1 MNSILSIEE
10 AITMRAGKRLVFTN
24 GVFDVLH
31 AGHVSYLKEARQLG
45 DLLIV
50 GLNSDESVRKLG
62 KGPERPIHC
71 LEDRAVVMSSLRF
84 VDGVISFSDTDP
96 CSIISIL
103 KPEIHVKG
111 GDYAPEDLPEA
122 RIIRGYGG
130 EIVIVP
136 LLPGRSTTE
145 IAKRIRGE

>member
-1 MNSILSIEE
+1 MNPILSIEE
-10 AITMRAGKRLVFTN
+10 ALSLRSDKRLVFTN

-31 AGHVSYLKEARQLG
+31 AGHISYLKEARELG

-50 GLNSDESVRKLG
+50 GLNSDESVRQLG
-62 KGPERPIHC
+62 KGPDRPIHC
-71 LEDRAVVMSSLRF
+71 LEDRALVISSLRL
-84 VDGVISFSDTDP
+84 VDGVVSFNETDP
-96 CSIISIL
+96 CSIISVL

-111 GDYAPEDLPEA
+111 GDYAPENLLEA
-122 RIIRGYGG
+122 KIIHGYGG